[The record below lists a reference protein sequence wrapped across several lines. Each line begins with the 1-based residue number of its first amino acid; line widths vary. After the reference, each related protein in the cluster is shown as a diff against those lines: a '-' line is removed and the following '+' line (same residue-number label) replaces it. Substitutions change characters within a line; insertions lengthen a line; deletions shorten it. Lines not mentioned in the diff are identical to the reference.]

1 MDDDITNKELQEEL
15 QVEQEFQ
22 KLLKTYLDSKHRKKV
37 DIIQKAFNFAK
48 MAHKGV
54 RRLSGEPYIMHPL
67 AVAQI
72 VCGEIGL
79 GSTSICAALLH
90 DVVEDT
96 DYTVEDIENMFGQK
110 IAQIVDGLT
119 KIAGGI
125 FGENAS
131 VQAENFK
138 KLLITMSEDIRV
150 IIIKIADRLHNMR
163 TLGSQPQYKQYKIA
177 GETLYIYAPLAYR
190 LGLNRIKSELENL
203 SFKYEHPEE
212 YADIVEKLK
221 STEEQRNSDFN
232 EFSKPI
238 TAELTRMGIPHEI
251 KARIKT
257 PYSIWMKMKN
267 KHVSFDDVFD
277 ILAVRVIF
285 EPKREENVLQQCFNI
300 YVAMS
305 NFYTPHPDRVR
316 DWVSHPKANGYRALH
331 VTLMS
336 KRGEWVEVQIRSRKM
351 DDIAEKGIAAHWK
364 YKEAQESDNGDKGE
378 DELEEW
384 LNTIKELL
392 DDPQPDAMDFLDTI
406 KLNLFASEIFVVTPK
421 GEFKTMP
428 AGSTAL
434 DFAFAIHTNI
444 GTHCI
449 AAKVNHKLVSI
460 SHKLQSGDQVEIIAG
475 NTLKVKR
482 NWLNYVTTAK
492 ATNKIRSLLNK
503 ENRRMRKEGEQL
515 LREFIEKQEL
525 TFNTAFVDTLCQLHS
540 LDSSQDLYQQIG
552 EGSIVLGQKDIDAID
567 EHAKKKRGGSMLRR
581 LLSLRG
587 GKKEDETDQN
597 VEKTSNTKLDKKT
610 GAVIDDNTIYK
621 QYTLA
626 ECCRPI
632 PGDQVMGYINEKKQV
647 TIHRVGC
654 KVAERLKANHGNRI
668 VSARWKVKSDLVFL
682 AKLVIQGVDR
692 IGLFYEITE
701 IISNLNNVNMR
712 KITVE
717 CNDEMFNGNIIVEV
731 KNTDQVDH
739 LINSIS
745 KLNGISSIVRL

>member
-1 MDDDITNKELQEEL
+1 MDDDIIKQNELEEE
-15 QVEQEFQ
+15 QMVEQAFQ
-22 KLLKTYLDSKHRKKV
+22 KLLKTYLDSKHRKKKE
-37 DIIQKAFNFAK
+37 IIQKAFNFAK

-72 VCGEIGL
+72 VCEEIGL

-96 DYTVEDIENMFGQK
+96 DYTVEDIENLFGTK
-110 IAQIVDGLT
+110 IAKIVDGLT

-177 GETLYIYAPLAYR
+177 GETLYIYAPLAHR
-190 LGLNRIKSELENL
+190 LGLNQIKSELENL
-203 SFKYEHPEE
+203 SFKYEHPDE
-212 YADIVEKLK
+212 YQAIVDKLK
-221 STEEQRNSDFN
+221 STEEKLQSDFK
-232 EFSKPI
+232 EFAKPI
-238 TAELTRMGIPHEI
+238 TEALTRRGIPHEI

-267 KHVSFDDVFD
+267 KNVPFDEVYD

-285 EPKREENVLQQCFNI
+285 EPTDPKNVLQECFNI
-300 YVAMS
+300 YVVMC
-305 NFYTPHPDRVR
+305 NFYTSHPDRLR

-336 KRGEWVEVQIRSRKM
+336 NRGEWVEVQIRSRKM
-351 DDIAEKGIAAHWK
+351 DDIAEKGIAAHWR
-364 YKEAQESDNGDKGE
+364 YKENQEEGE
-378 DELEEW
+378 DENDSELDKW

-406 KLNLFASEIFVVTPK
+406 KLNLFASEIFVFTPK
-421 GEFKTMP
+421 GEIKTMP

-449 AAKVNHKLVSI
+449 AAKVNHKLVAI
-460 SHKLQSGDQVEIIAG
+460 THKLNSGDQVEIIAG
-475 NTLKVKR
+475 NTLKVNK

-492 ATNKIRSLLNK
+492 ATNKIRSHINK
-503 ENRRMRKEGEQL
+503 ENRKLRKAGEQM
-515 LREFIEKQEL
+515 LREFIETQEL
-525 TFNTAFVDTLCQLHS
+525 TFNTAFVDTLCHIHS
-540 LDSSQDLYQQIG
+540 LESPQDLYQQIG
-552 EGSIVLGQKDIDAID
+552 EGTIILGQKDIEAID
-567 EHAKKKRGGSMLRR
+567 ERANKKHGGMLRR
-581 LLSLRG
+581 LLSFG
-587 GKKEDETDQN
+587 GKKDDDQEPQEEN
-597 VEKTSNTKLDKKT
+597 LPNTAPDKKK

-621 QYTLA
+621 QYILA
-626 ECCRPI
+626 ECCKPI
-632 PGDQVMGYINEKKQV
+632 PGDKVMGYINEKKQV
-647 TIHRVGC
+647 SIHKVGC
-654 KVAERLKANHGNRI
+654 KVAARLKANHGNRI
-668 VSARWKVKSDLVFL
+668 ISARWRVNSDLMFL
-682 AKLVIQGVDR
+682 AKISIQALDR
-692 IGLFYEITE
+692 IGLLNEITQV
-701 IISNLNNVNMR
+701 ISNLHNVNMR
-712 KITVE
+712 KLTVE
-717 CNDEMFNGNIIVEV
+717 CNDQMFNGAIIVEV
-731 KNTDQVDH
+731 KNTEQVEL
-739 LINSIS
+739 LIKNIS
-745 KLNGISSIVRL
+745 ELEGISSVTRV